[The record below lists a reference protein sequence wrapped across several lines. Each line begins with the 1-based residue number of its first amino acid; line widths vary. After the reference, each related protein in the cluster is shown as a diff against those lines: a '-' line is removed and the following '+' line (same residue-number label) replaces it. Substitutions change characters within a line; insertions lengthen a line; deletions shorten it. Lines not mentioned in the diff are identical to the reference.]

1 MVNVNVVC
9 KYTKWNIGNGNKY
22 RSKAAAKQVLIADN
36 GRKCTSDVRYASTL
50 FAVQC
55 GKSYRIGEYINAS
68 WTRSTWLD
76 MLELNRCKSITL
88 ILLGYYKICSIC
100 SSYGPAVYKQMGEE
114 TKIHTTSMVPPFP
127 SKERSI
133 FIAF

>member
-1 MVNVNVVC
+1 MVNLNVVC

-22 RSKAAAKQVLIADN
+22 RNN
-36 GRKCTSDVRYASTL
+36 GRECTSDVRYASTL

-76 MLELNRCKSITL
+76 MLELNRL
-88 ILLGYYKICSIC
+88 F
-100 SSYGPAVYKQMGEE
+100 AV
-114 TKIHTTSMVPPFP
+114 HMVQQFAN
-127 SKERSI
+127 R
-133 FIAF
+133 